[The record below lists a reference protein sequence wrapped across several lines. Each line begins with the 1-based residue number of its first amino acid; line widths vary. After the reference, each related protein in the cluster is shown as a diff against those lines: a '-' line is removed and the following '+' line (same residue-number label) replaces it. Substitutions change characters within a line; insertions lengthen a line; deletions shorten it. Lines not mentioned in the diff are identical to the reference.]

1 MAVSVND
8 NLSLDPWGLGG
19 SLPGDWFDSDKMEQ
33 PALKTDQKLSWWED
47 LIKYGATRAIDNAWG
62 SKPVIS
68 GNTDTGSF
76 AGANGMTYSQDLAQ
90 RGNANA
96 LNAQTA
102 GLLGTNSGTMGLLLA
117 VGLAFV
123 LFNAMNQGGD

>member
-1 MAVSVND
+1 MNH
-8 NLSLDPWGLGG
+8 NL
-19 SLPGDWFDSDKMEQ
+19 FD
-33 PALKTDQKLSWWED
+33 T
-47 LIKYGATRAIDNAWG
+47 
-62 SKPVIS
+62 
-68 GNTDTGSF
+68 F
-76 AGANGMTYSQDLAQ
+76 AARMRE

-123 LFNAMNQGGD
+123 LFKAMDGNN

>member
-1 MAVSVND
+1 MGVSVND

-19 SLPGDWFDSDKMEQ
+19 SLPGDWFDNDKMNQ
-33 PALKTDQKLSWWED
+33 PQVKANTGKSWWED
-47 LIKYGATRAIDNAWG
+47 LIQYGATRAIDNAFG
-62 SKPVIS
+62 SKPVIA

-76 AGANGMTYSQDLAQ
+76 AGANGLTYSQDLAQ

-102 GLLGTNSGTMGLLLA
+102 GLFGGGNNGMLGLVLAIGLG
-117 VGLAFV
+117 VV
-123 LFNAMNQGGD
+123 LFKAMDGD

>member
-1 MAVSVND
+1 MSVSVND

-19 SLPGDWFDSDKMEQ
+19 SLPGDWYDNAKMN
-33 PALKTDQKLSWWED
+33 ATSVKADTGSAWWED
-47 LIKYGATRAIDNAWG
+47 LIKYGAPKVIDNLFATR
-62 SKPVIS
+62 PVIA

-76 AGANGMTYSQDLAQ
+76 AGANGLTYSQDLAQ

-102 GLLGTNSGTMGLLLA
+102 GLFGGGSNGMLGLVLA
-117 VGLAFV
+117 VGLGFV
-123 LFNAMNQGGD
+123 LFKAMDGN